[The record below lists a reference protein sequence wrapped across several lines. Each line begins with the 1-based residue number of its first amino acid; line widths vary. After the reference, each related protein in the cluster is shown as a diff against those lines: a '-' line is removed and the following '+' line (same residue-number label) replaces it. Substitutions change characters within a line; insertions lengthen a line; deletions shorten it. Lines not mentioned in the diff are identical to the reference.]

1 MNFKINFKNLTSFC
15 IKFLLLFFT
24 IFIGTLH
31 LAAQEKIISGV
42 ISDFDSV
49 PLPGVNVIIKNSNI
63 GTVSDFD
70 GNYSI
75 SANTGDVLIFSF
87 VGFEN
92 QEIIIGDQNNLD
104 ISMVADYANLDEIV
118 LTGYGSTAKKDFLL
132 FNTT

>member
-92 QEIIIGDQNNLD
+92 QEIIIGDQNNR
-104 ISMVADYANLDEIV
+104 INKTYQ
-118 LTGYGSTAKKDFLL
+118 
-132 FNTT
+132 